1 MTVELTPEGKT
12 AITQFLKELE
22 ETRKDRLDAKYD
34 TADQTSVPTL
44 EEIIEDI
51 GDEENIDDDG
61 NYHGTWGCTDNTELT
76 LHLEVFKDFVSYPAL
91 NM

>member
-12 AITQFLKELE
+12 AIIQFLKDLE
-22 ETRKDRLDAKYD
+22 ETRKDRVDAKYD
-34 TADQTSVPTL
+34 TVDQTPIPTL
-44 EEIIEDI
+44 EEIIED
-51 GDEENIDDDG
+51 IDDDG

-76 LHLEVFKDFVSYPAL
+76 LHLEVFKDFVSYPTL